1 MVVELVVI
9 ALQFADEPVP
19 WGMLEDQ
26 FPDAFQRLLAAAPV
40 HSEKIGVP
48 FTVVFQQAEKI
59 ATLPTS
65 ARVKVRRKLGKTFF
79 I

>member
-9 ALQFADEPVP
+9 APKFADEPAP

-26 FPDAFQRLLAAAPV
+26 FPDAFQTLLAAAPV
-40 HSEKIGVP
+40 LSEKIGVP
-48 FTVVFQQAEKI
+48 FTVAFQQAEKI

-65 ARVKVRRKLGKTFF
+65 ARGKVRRKLGETFF